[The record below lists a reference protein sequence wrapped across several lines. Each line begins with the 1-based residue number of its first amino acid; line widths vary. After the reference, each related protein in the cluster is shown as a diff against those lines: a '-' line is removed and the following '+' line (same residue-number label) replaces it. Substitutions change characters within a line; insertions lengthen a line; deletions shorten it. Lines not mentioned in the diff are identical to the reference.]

1 MNTRRILLEVWRYV
15 PNLFFFGLELDIR
28 LIGGLFIIE
37 VWLRYWSVHSG
48 SPSLVAS
55 QCHCCHGIGE

>member
-1 MNTRRILLEVWRYV
+1 MYLT
-15 PNLFFFGLELDIR
+15 FFFGLELDIR